1 MEVLITSKTHKGKA
15 ACVGGM
21 VISNNRF
28 VRLLNPG
35 NWDQYADTDFD
46 IGDIWDINFTERE
59 DVEPPHIEDI
69 IIHSKRFLRKV
80 DNFTNFISNSGIQIF
95 RGSPNNIFDGL
106 LGWTGSG
113 SGYIGNRNNL
123 PQNSVGFWISDKNLT
138 LDDDEKH
145 YIYPSS
151 NAFSRAK
158 RFPYVGF
165 EPKEELIELQ
175 KQVETVLKEFNIRKD
190 FQFLPHLTLA
200 RVNFVKD
207 KEDFIQKV
215 KKITTKK
222 TEVEINN
229 FKLIKSTLT
238 PEGPVYEDLDIF
250 PKKQ

>member
-1 MEVLITSKTHKGKA
+1 MEILITSKTHKGKA

-46 IGDIWDINFTERE
+46 IGDIWEISFSDRQ

-69 IIHSKRFLRKV
+69 IISTKKFLRKV
-80 DNFTNFISNSGIQIF
+80 DNFTNFIENSGIQIF
-95 RGSPNNIFDGL
+95 RGSPNNIFNGL

-123 PQNSVGFWISDKNLT
+123 PQNSVGFWISDKDLA

-145 YIYPSS
+145 YIYPSP

-165 EPKEELIELQ
+165 EPKRQMIPSGTLMRIS
-175 KQVETVLKEFNIRKD
+175 
-190 FQFLPHLTLA
+190 LA
-200 RVNFVKD
+200 RWWKP
-207 KEDFIQKV
+207 EDSDMNERCYLQLSGWYNV
-215 KKITTKK
+215 QNTDQCDDD
-222 TEVEINN
+222 END
-229 FKLIKSTLT
+229 
-238 PEGPVYEDLDIF
+238 DLPF
-250 PKKQ
+250 